1 MNGHIS
7 DLDWYDFVHRGQS
20 SCKRQLWMDE
30 RGTSGNLADIFARCE
45 CGQSRSLAEAAEI
58 DKRPLGYCKGLRPWL
73 GAASQEKCGGDQGT
87 PEINRL
93 LVRSASNAYFP
104 QVLSVI
110 SIPDREGQLQ
120 KAVDPIWEDFLQYAE
135 TVDDLRKERK
145 KAKVSRTWQQHV
157 AEPEPR
163 FKISPHILV
172 NLAVGQLVGWCQS
185 NERKEIGESSARL
198 LGDTLKYPA

>member
-1 MNGHIS
+1 MQIPGPRPKEASCRTVRFVQACVNGHIS
-7 DLDWYDFVHRGQS
+7 DLDWHDFVHRGRS

-30 RGTSGNLADIFARCE
+30 RGTSGDLADIFARCE
-45 CGQSRSLAEAAEI
+45 CGQSRSLAEAAEM

-110 SIPDREGQLQ
+110 SIPDR
-120 KAVDPIWEDFLQYAE
+120 
-135 TVDDLRKERK
+135 
-145 KAKVSRTWQQHV
+145 KVSFRRRSTQSG
-157 AEPEPR
+157 
-163 FKISPHILV
+163 KISCSMPTRLTTCARSGRRRRCLV
-172 NLAVGQLVGWCQS
+172 LSKDFRMRKCS
-185 NERKEIGESSARL
+185 ERFNVEDWGRALSEKHKAG
-198 LGDTLKYPA
+198 